1 MRKPRKCKGWKR
13 WELSWRRKS
22 CANNKPLMMSSRR
35 WLESRLL
42 PRRRLSRHYL
52 DRDSIRRNWLLR
64 LYLLVISLSSLL
76 RLLRRKSR
84 LGHPLASHLLLKQ
97 VVVKFKTR
105 LIWIPNRRW
114 YSQPKRRSNRTLMNR
129 NKRKP
134 FLSLRLSN
142 LSKSRLYVRKLRNK
156 HWLLPKIVMI
166 MRKAIELKTNL
177 ERIFI

>member
-1 MRKPRKCKGWKR
+1 
-13 WELSWRRKS
+13 
-22 CANNKPLMMSSRR
+22 
-35 WLESRLL
+35 
-42 PRRRLSRHYL
+42 
-52 DRDSIRRNWLLR
+52 
-64 LYLLVISLSSLL
+64 
-76 RLLRRKSR
+76 
-84 LGHPLASHLLLKQ
+84 
-97 VVVKFKTR
+97 
-105 LIWIPNRRW
+105 
-114 YSQPKRRSNRTLMNR
+114 MNR